1 MFVTVL
7 SLDIILKFSKTVI
20 LEFSDSF
27 MQILVFLFF
36 VPEKQL
42 VGCYMQTKYFLD
54 NHLNK
59 GLICLCKRYFVMH
72 LNRLEEQTAEMQAY
86 IKVFNSA
93 ILSALLR
100 LTV

>member
-27 MQILVFLFF
+27 TQILVFLFF

-72 LNRLEEQTAEMQAY
+72 LNRLEEQTAEIQAY